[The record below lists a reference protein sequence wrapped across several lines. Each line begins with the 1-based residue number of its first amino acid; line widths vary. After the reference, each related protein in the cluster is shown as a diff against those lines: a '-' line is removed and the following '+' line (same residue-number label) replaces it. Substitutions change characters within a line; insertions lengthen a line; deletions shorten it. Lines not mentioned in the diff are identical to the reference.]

1 VAFPDAEHEHVAPNP
16 QSIGPHSVLPEH
28 STVHPRGHSRSRQ
41 SCEHA
46 NVHVY
51 PVGHLTPP
59 LQSLVFEQ
67 LIEQLLAVVLQP
79 PLQALGQLASTQ

>member
-1 VAFPDAEHEHVAPNP
+1 
-16 QSIGPHSVLPEH
+16 
-28 STVHPRGHSRSRQ
+28 
-41 SCEHA
+41 
-46 NVHVY
+46 VY